1 MKKLDFEVLCGEL
14 LISPAIALESQ
25 SVRDA
30 LADRDDKRV
39 RLLLETEF

>member
-1 MKKLDFEVLCGEL
+1 MTRLDFEALCGKL
-14 LISPAIALESQ
+14 LIAPDVALESQ

-39 RLLLETEF
+39 RQVMETEF

>member
-1 MKKLDFEVLCGEL
+1 MTRLDFMALCGQYML
-14 LISPAIALESQ
+14 SPNVVLENQ

-39 RLLLETEF
+39 AELLETEF

>member
-1 MKKLDFEVLCGEL
+1 MKILDFELLCGNL
-14 LISPAIALESQ
+14 LISPEVALESQ

-39 RLLLETEF
+39 KEVLETEF